1 MKPSGRDWTRVGPQS
16 KSQTSL
22 MILQDHWGASRD
34 HGSGWHM
41 CLLCP
46 LACERDL
53 NPLPHFFHTP
63 SRPRAKQTS
72 NIKTS
77 DCDLGFHPPPLPS
90 LKEDSIAST
99 ICRKGPRTILLPLQ
113 EALNNYINL
122 PKYGKKIPL
131 QIREAWHAFWLH
143 TGCLARPAVLL
154 GAYCHSECFL

>member
-1 MKPSGRDWTRVGPQS
+1 M
-16 KSQTSL
+16 
-22 MILQDHWGASRD
+22 A

-46 LACERDL
+46 LACERDR
-53 NPLPHFFHTP
+53 NPLAQFFHTP

-77 DCDLGFHPPPLPS
+77 NCDLAFHSPS

-99 ICRKGPRTILLPLQ
+99 ICRKGPSTILLPLQ

-122 PKYGKKIPL
+122 PKYGKKKKTFANQGGLACFPAVHWLLGKACCPVGRLLPLLVFPLIVGHMASLVLFNFLEASSTFWL
-131 QIREAWHAFWLH
+131 QIL
-143 TGCLARPAVLL
+143 
-154 GAYCHSECFL
+154 